1 MQILKNSY
9 DLTKVLGVQPDVV
22 ERMTVSKLKFYIDS
36 IQTDITDKDPFIL
49 PTSIR

>member
-9 DLTKVLGVQPDVV
+9 DLTKVLGVQPDAV

-36 IQTDITDKDPFIL
+36 IQEDIKDKDPFVL
-49 PTSIR
+49 PASVR